1 MDTLGKGLDKQ
12 QSNSAF
18 AKSEDPQMKEKVR
31 QLIEMSQRS
40 EEEVCLALHE
50 SDFDVNVAIN
60 MLLEN
65 TGHVSAVLKQFL

>member
-1 MDTLGKGLDKQ
+1 
-12 QSNSAF
+12 
-18 AKSEDPQMKEKVR
+18 MKEKVR